1 MQRGLLFTME
11 TVVPTKGNL
20 RAVKNS
26 NDLAKLGFDLMD
38 KKRSILTRELMLV
51 IKRIKGIYK
60 EIQETYALA
69 YKSFQLVSVTLGVA
83 KLKSLAETV
92 PLDNTVKV
100 SYRSV
105 MGVEIPVVSVK
116 EAQEKNLRY
125 GFYNSNSVFDETFK
139 KFTKV
144 KSLTA
149 KLAELEVSA
158 YRLANAIEK
167 TQKRANSLRNVMIPK
182 FNSLIKYIGDA
193 LEEKDR
199 EEFSRLKIVKKQRSR
214 KQDR

>member
-1 MQRGLLFTME
+1 MFTVE

-20 RAVKNS
+20 KAVKNS
-26 NDLAKLGFDLMD
+26 SNLARLGFDLMD
-38 KKRSILTRELMLV
+38 KKRSILARELMLV
-51 IKRIKGIYK
+51 IKRIRETYK
-60 EIQETYALA
+60 EIQETYVLA
-69 YKSFQLVSVTLGVA
+69 YKSFQLASVTLGVA
-83 KLKSLAETV
+83 KLESLAGTV
-92 PLDNTVKV
+92 PIDNTVKV

-116 EAQEKNLRY
+116 EKQEKNLKY

-199 EEFSRLKIVKKQRSR
+199 EEFSRLKVVKKQKSK

>member
-1 MQRGLLFTME
+1 MFTVE

-20 RAVKNS
+20 KAVKNS
-26 NDLAKLGFDLMD
+26 SNLARLGFDLMD
-38 KKRSILTRELMLV
+38 KKRSILARELMLV
-51 IKRIKGIYK
+51 IKRIRETYK
-60 EIQETYALA
+60 EIQETYVLA
-69 YKSFQLVSVTLGVA
+69 YKSFQLASVTLGVA
-83 KLKSLAETV
+83 KLESLADTV
-92 PLDNTVKV
+92 SIDNTVKV

-116 EAQEKNLRY
+116 EKQEKNLKY

-199 EEFSRLKIVKKQRSR
+199 EEFSRLKVVKKQKSK